1 MAASAN
7 LHWVTEGHIIT
18 PWYRGR
24 NVGSTSVDRC

>member
-7 LHWVTEGHIIT
+7 LHWVTEGYIIT

-24 NVGSTSVDRC
+24 NVGSSVDRF